1 MSCSDLRLKTLR
13 WFFMRST
20 TLLKSSWSSAN
31 ICFTWRNR
39 GRQGGKENGR
49 VEKGRERKSRDGR
62 WTGQADP
69 TWYPYRFPTMY
80 IPTVAV
86 VLQSESI
93 AQSPGL
99 NALATSVGAPWSQVR
114 WSWKLTS
121 ELHWSCGIPR
131 GQRGDYRRQ
140 GKRMKEGRW
149 RGKDEGKRMKGRRW
163 REEDEGKRMKGE
175 DEGEKIMKGRQKRK
189 GRREEKGWEGEK
201 KEIKDGEER
210 KLRASDHIQ
219 SQIQWLTQL
228 PFAVCW
234 SQTPLHAAATVSQLR
249 HLDWRPT
256 SVDNGHPAGQLTTVS
271 LTYQAIDSHHTHP
284 PTYNPPILIPTTQP
298 TAHINVPT
306 CPAIY
311 GTQPTH
317 PYWSPQ
323 PTHPH
328 CLHQPTQPNC
338 FSPILFPL

>member
-1 MSCSDLRLKTLR
+1 MELKADIRTALVLWYSKRTERRLQTSR
-13 WFFMRST
+13 EEDE
-20 TLLKSSWSSAN
+20 
-31 ICFTWRNR
+31 
-39 GRQGGKENGR
+39 GGKM
-49 VEKGRERKSRDGR
+49 KGKGWRE
-62 WTGQADP
+62 
-69 TWYPYRFPTMY
+69 
-80 IPTVAV
+80 
-86 VLQSESI
+86 E
-93 AQSPGL
+93 
-99 NALATSVGAPWSQVR
+99 
-114 WSWKLTS
+114 
-121 ELHWSCGIPR
+121 
-131 GQRGDYRRQ
+131 
-140 GKRMKEGRW
+140 
-149 RGKDEGKRMKGRRW
+149 DEGRRW
-163 REEDEGKRMKGE
+163 KGEDEGKRMKGE

-210 KLRASDHIQ
+210 KLKASDHIQ

>member
-149 RGKDEGKRMKGRRW
+149 RGKDEGKRMKG
-163 REEDEGKRMKGE
+163 E
-175 DEGEKIMKGRQKRK
+175 DEGEKIMKGEDEGERMKGRGWREKMK
-189 GRREEKGWEGEK
+189 GRRWREEDEGRRWRGENNEGETKEKREKRRKGVRGGEEGDKGWRGK
-201 KEIKDGEER
+201 KIE
-210 KLRASDHIQ
+210 
-219 SQIQWLTQL
+219 SQ
-228 PFAVCW
+228 W
-234 SQTPLHAAATVSQLR
+234 SHTVTDSMAYTAAFC
-249 HLDWRPT
+249 
-256 SVDNGHPAGQLTTVS
+256 S
-271 LTYQAIDSHHTHP
+271 L
-284 PTYNPPILIPTTQP
+284 LIPNTIACCSNSFSATSLRL
-298 TAHINVPT
+298 A
-306 CPAIY
+306 
-311 GTQPTH
+311 
-317 PYWSPQ
+317 S
-323 PTHPH
+323 
-328 CLHQPTQPNC
+328 HQC
-338 FSPILFPL
+338 W